1 MLLDYNVHRLSMF
14 KMFKGYEILTENGHN
29 DKDYET
35 IKSMIDDKV
44 KNYYSYQDNSIKK
57 STNKESL
64 IQKMD
69 THYEIESNNRFNYF
83 IKNISNQSNPITGE
97 IKFDNFDTMNG
108 WKYKQNIF
116 TKDGKDFSFKE
127 TKKNQYLDS
136 QFKQWA
142 TTKVARAKYLDYYN
156 KDKIKLFITLTLPSK
171 FHPMNSKNNSKNKNY
186 DFDYLEDS
194 IHEGFEMI
202 NKIHRNF
209 YNLVKK
215 KLERANL
222 DSKFDYLSVIEPH
235 KSLIP
240 HNHSLYYI
248 DKDQL
253 EIFEDAYNQ
262 IIKKYSIRKHKMEIL
277 KRAKGSSYIY
287 KYLLKMEGSFS
298 KYKKYFSKYRIFKIS
313 NFKHT
318 TQKEIDF
325 VYKYLSKHKKRYIE
339 YLKAQETPLY
349 VSLENFIQKRIQFN
363 YEKVESFSLDKK
375 EFLKYIQYIMNQNI
389 KNDIDL
395 HSANLIPHVAYENGF
410 YYSKEMLIKEL
421 KQRTIESI
429 LQDYQSLLDYY
440 KQTHT
445 KKIKSIYLKRKKRSD
460 LLYMENENNFIFQS
474 LSEKDIYNF
483 WFGTY
488 E

>member
-1 MLLDYNVHRLSMF
+1 
-14 KMFKGYEILTENGHN
+14 MFKGYEILTEKGHN
-29 DKDYET
+29 EKDLET
-35 IKSMIDDKV
+35 IKEMIDEKV
-44 KNYYSYQDNSIKK
+44 KDYYYFYESK
-57 STNKESL
+57 NKAKDKNTLLE
-64 IQKMD
+64 KMN
-69 THYEIESNNRFNYF
+69 THYEIESNNRFSYF
-83 IKNISNQSNPITGE
+83 VKNISNKVNTITGE
-97 IKFDNFDTMNG
+97 IKFQNFDAFNG

-116 TKDGKDFSFKE
+116 TTDAKDFKLIE
-127 TKKNQYLDS
+127 TKKNQFLDS
-136 QFKQWA
+136 KFKQWA
-142 TTKVARAKYLDYYN
+142 TTKISRAKYLDYYN

-171 FHPMNSKNNSKNKNY
+171 FHPYNSKNNSKNKNY
-186 DFDYLEDS
+186 DFENIEDS
-194 IHEGFEMI
+194 IEKGFEMI

-248 DKDQL
+248 DKEQL

-325 VYKYLSKHKKRYIE
+325 IYKYLYKHKKRYLD
-339 YLKAQETPLY
+339 YLKAQKTPLY
-349 VSLENFIQKRIQFN
+349 VSLENFIVKRVQFN
-363 YEKVESFSLDKK
+363 YEKVENFTLDKK
-375 EFLKYIQYIMNQNI
+375 EFLKYIQYVMNENI
-389 KNDIDL
+389 KRDIDL

-410 YYSKEMLIKEL
+410 YFTKEMLIKEL
-421 KQRTIESI
+421 KQRTIETI
-429 LQDYQSLLDYY
+429 IQDYQSLFDYY

-445 KKIKSIYLKRKKRSD
+445 KKIKSIYLKRKNRSD
-460 LLYMENENNFIFQS
+460 LLYFENENNFISQS
-474 LSEKDIYNF
+474 LNDEDIYNY
-483 WFGTY
+483 WYGTY
-488 E
+488 EQED